1 MEERKDLNVTD
12 KYVCF
17 WGSEFSNFHPCTIK
31 AEGEVFS
38 SSEQYFM
45 WQKANYFRDEVI
57 AGAILRAETP
67 RDAKNLGRRVDG
79 FDDDAWAEVRMQAMF
94 NAVYCKFTQNEDLK
108 ERLLAPEYADKSFVE
123 GSPVDNVWGVG
134 IKFNDPKIADEK
146 NWTGQNLLGQVLDSV
161 REELLKNE
169 TD

>member
-17 WGSEFSNFHPCTIK
+17 WGSEFSNFQPCAIM
-31 AEGEVFS
+31 AEGQVFT

-45 WQKANYFRDEVI
+45 WQKAKFFRDEVI
-57 AGAILRAETP
+57 ANAILRAETP

-79 FDDDAWAEVRMQAMF
+79 FDDETWAGVRMQAMF
-94 NAVYCKFTQNEDLK
+94 NAVYCKFEQNEDLRK
-108 ERLLAPEYADKSFVE
+108 ALLSPEYADKHFVE

-161 REELLKNE
+161 REQLLKDE
-169 TD
+169 E